1 MFISRQLNNSSLSKG
16 FLENRWAGT
25 YSPAMN
31 GFFTSISVIF
41 SWGVLLFGI
50 LGVIFYRFAS
60 VESAVLSVFI
70 IYYVLNL
77 FIIGAEPRL
86 MVPVLPF
93 LGIFTASVFVNGSID
108 RLQEQGADE
117 EIVTGGGTPNTV
129 ELS

>member
-1 MFISRQLNNSSLSKG
+1 
-16 FLENRWAGT
+16 
-25 YSPAMN
+25 MN